1 MAANQNR
8 PSLQM
13 FEQVFPSLRGAE
25 YSTLK
30 QYLEDGKSVF
40 PLVEKGVP
48 GLVADFGLT
57 PTDAQRFLQRA
68 NALAIY
74 VRRQFIE
81 QRLYGADTEVA
92 KPSSGLLS
100 IVEGPSFERLF
111 DVGFNTL
118 CPPDALESVA
128 SPVAYLVDLMKWI
141 DRIESVPDEDVKPK
155 MPLNARRTDLA
166 RLPIDFNAVHQAVSA
181 VDIILA
187 KLETFIEDHTDGPD
201 DFDVNEAMSTARY
214 PNGLPYYQA
223 WVTLDY
229 VARQNALS
237 VGDVTRAVD
246 QAFPYFL
253 QPEAWAAD
261 GGRAMLHASRLGPYQ
276 RELLTEDPFDS
287 DDRER
292 FYWLNFGTDARGLD
306 WQNISQV
313 PFFCERTKLEALQLE
328 ALLSLRSF
336 APVRSANALPLDDA
350 PSGAQSGSVYL
361 NAGNT
366 PAVDINSILRR
377 SCVGCQCCPE
387 SPPHTTE

>member
-30 QYLEDGKSVF
+30 HYLEDGKSVF
-40 PLVEKGVP
+40 PLVEKGVS
-48 GLVADFGLT
+48 GLVADFGLS
-57 PTDAQRFLQRA
+57 PADAQRFLQRA

-81 QRLYGADTEVA
+81 QRLYGVDTEVA

-100 IVEGPSFERLF
+100 IVEGPSFEGLF
-111 DVGFNTL
+111 DVDFDTL

-141 DRIESVPDEDVKPK
+141 DQIESVPGDGVEPK

-253 QPEAWAAD
+253 QPEAWA
-261 GGRAMLHASRLGPYQ
+261 RR
-276 RELLTEDPFDS
+276 
-287 DDRER
+287 
-292 FYWLNFGTDARGLD
+292 RG
-306 WQNISQV
+306 
-313 PFFCERTKLEALQLE
+313 AG
-328 ALLSLRSF
+328 
-336 APVRSANALPLDDA
+336 DA
-350 PSGAQSGSVYL
+350 PCLPVGALSTGV
-361 NAGNT
+361 
-366 PAVDINSILRR
+366 VD
-377 SCVGCQCCPE
+377 
-387 SPPHTTE
+387 